1 MAFKLPS
8 FGLLGRPTAL
18 KRISL
23 FDNLPQFSWDDISD
37 KEEIGRGSFGCVFT
51 AKQRDGEPVVV
62 KNLLRQ
68 HDRGANYIGILCFL
82 KAIYNEIF
90 YATNAIYI

>member
-18 KRISL
+18 KRNSL

-37 KEEIGRGSFGCVFT
+37 KKEIGRGSFGCVFT

-62 KNLLRQ
+62 KKLLRQ
-68 HDRGANYIGILCFL
+68 HDRETRLAERGENNLFLILFDTSTSL
-82 KAIYNEIF
+82 K
-90 YATNAIYI
+90 